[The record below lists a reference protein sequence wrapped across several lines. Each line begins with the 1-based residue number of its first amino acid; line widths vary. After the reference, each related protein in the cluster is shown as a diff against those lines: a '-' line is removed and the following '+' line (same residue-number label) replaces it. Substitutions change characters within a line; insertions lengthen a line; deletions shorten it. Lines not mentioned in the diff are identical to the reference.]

1 MSKEDFLNQLKK
13 AKKIKI
19 VLLNE
24 IVIDLKF
31 DKELKMFRG
40 YSEDIK
46 CEIGI
51 WSAKTLYEIANENWN
66 YKLIMEE

>member
-1 MSKEDFLNQLKK
+1 MKK

-19 VLLNE
+19 DLLNG

-51 WSAKTLYEIANENWN
+51 WSTKTLYEIANENWN

>member
-19 VLLNE
+19 DLLNG

-40 YSEDIK
+40 YSKDIK
-46 CEIGI
+46 CKIGI

>member
-13 AKKIKI
+13 ANKIKI
-19 VLLNE
+19 DLLNG

-40 YSEDIK
+40 YSEALK
-46 CEIGI
+46 CEIGN

>member
-1 MSKEDFLNQLKK
+1 MLKEDFLNQLKK

-19 VLLNE
+19 DLLNE

-40 YSEDIK
+40 YSEVLK